1 MSPAPATP
9 PTPATPPG
17 PGAPAAPRAPEHAG
31 RRGTAVSEAPGDA
44 ARPVLVVDR
53 LSVILRPAADTGAAD
68 PGRLR
73 GPLRHALGGG
83 LEAALRALDLP
94 PGRWCLP
101 RLDLTVPL
109 DLARPDP
116 ALARTWSEAVAA
128 AIEETVREGRPGTFV
143 HYRHDGEALADA
155 IAGLATGR
163 TARLWAWRQTGVLRA
178 GDPDPLASPGP
189 AILAALDRHPRQA
202 PAALLRAAERAG
214 LAALDRSLGRAGWQL
229 LAARLTPD
237 AAWTATAAGVRA
249 TPAGA
254 PDRAARA
261 RAATLATTL
270 AAASPLAELI
280 RSSRLR
286 PTAPVRAAWAVLVV
300 ADTAPALLLRPP
312 PAGLA
317 GELAE
322 RLCGPAGAPAEHGAD
337 LAPPDPGVRPAPEP
351 VPSPAAA
358 PVPAPTGPPA
368 APADAVRGAGVPAP
382 GATARPPVAPAD
394 PVAPRVPVPPG
405 ADGSRARGT
414 VPSRSGTP
422 ARPPGPAAGGD
433 TGWTGLLFLFATAAE
448 TGLPDRVLDEPDLAA
463 RPLSWVLHRVARLL
477 LPDAAAE
484 DAALLALAGL
494 GPDRVATVTAAA
506 PATPAERARVAELAA
521 DWARVTAARLHGER
535 AGATPLEEV
544 AAVAAMARRDGRITA
559 EPGWIEATL
568 SAANT
573 DPVVRRAGLD
583 LDPGWLGWIGA
594 VVRYRYV

>member
-1 MSPAPATP
+1 MTPAATP
-9 PTPATPPG
+9 P
-17 PGAPAAPRAPEHAG
+17 APAAPPE
-31 RRGTAVSEAPGDA
+31 DA
-44 ARPVLVVDR
+44 DRSVLVVDR
-53 LSVILRPAADTGAAD
+53 LSVILRPAADSGAAD

-116 ALARTWSEAVAA
+116 ALARAWSEAVAA
-128 AIEETVREGRPGTFV
+128 AIEETVREARPGTFV

-155 IAGLATGR
+155 VAGLATGR
-163 TARLWAWRQTGVLRA
+163 TARLWAWRQTGILRA
-178 GDPDPLASPGP
+178 GDPDPSLAPGP
-189 AILAALDRHPRQA
+189 AILAALDRHPRQT

-237 AAWTATAAGVRA
+237 AAWTAPAAAVRA

-261 RAATLATTL
+261 RATALATAL

-286 PTAPVRAAWAVLVV
+286 PSAPVRAAWAVLVV

-312 PAGLA
+312 APGLA

-322 RLCGPAGAPAEHGAD
+322 RLCGPADASAEHGAD
-337 LAPPDPGVRPAPEP
+337 LAPPDPGVRPAPDP
-351 VPSPAAA
+351 APSPAAA
-358 PVPAPTGPPA
+358 PVPAPAAPPA
-368 APADAVRGAGVPAP
+368 ASADAVRGAAIPAP
-382 GATARPPVAPAD
+382 VAAARPPLAPAD
-394 PVAPRVPVPPG
+394 PGAPRLPVPPED
-405 ADGSRARGT
+405 DGSRARGT
-414 VPSRSGTP
+414 VPPRSAGSAPPP
-422 ARPPGPAAGGD
+422 APEAGAD
-433 TGWTGLLFLFATAAE
+433 TGWTGLLFLFATAAG
-448 TGLPDRVLDEPDLAA
+448 TGLPDRVLDDTDLAA
-463 RPLSWVLHRVARLL
+463 RPLSWVLHHVARLL
-477 LPDAAAE
+477 LPDAPAA

-494 GPDRVATVTAAA
+494 GPDRAATVTAAA
-506 PATPAERARVAELAA
+506 PATSAERARIAELAA
-521 DWARVTAARLHGER
+521 DWARVTAVRLHGER
-535 AGATPLEEV
+535 AGTTPAEAM
-544 AAVAAMARRDGRITA
+544 AAVRAMARRAGRITA

-568 SAANT
+568 SAADT

-583 LDPGWLGWIGA
+583 LDPGWLGWLGA